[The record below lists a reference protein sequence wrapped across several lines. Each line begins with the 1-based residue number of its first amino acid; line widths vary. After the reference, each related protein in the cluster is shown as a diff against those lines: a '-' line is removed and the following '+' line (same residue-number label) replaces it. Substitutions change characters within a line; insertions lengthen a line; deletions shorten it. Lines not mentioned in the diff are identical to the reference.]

1 MATIHTPRTLSLQG
15 DGLTLTGD
23 YWEGTGD
30 STLPTL
36 IFLHGGGQTRH
47 SWDSTAD
54 SLVDEGWNSYT
65 VDLRGHGDSGWSED
79 GTYSIESYARD
90 TVSLVRSLGGNP
102 PVLVGASMGGLASLT
117 AQSDNPELA
126 RALVLV
132 DIVPRTATE
141 GVKRIT
147 DFMVGHSDGFANLDE
162 VADAIAEYTGRER
175 RLNVEGLKKNV
186 RLRADGRWYWHWDP
200 RMMQPNAQSEGRVP
214 DADALLKRASLI
226 EVPTL
231 IVRGGKSD
239 VIDEEGVKELEGV
252 LHKPYSTVVSNAR
265 HMIAGD
271 DNKSF
276 ASAVNDFLKNV
287 VLASPSGA

>member
-1 MATIHTPRTLSLQG
+1 MATTHSPETLSLQG
-15 DGLTLTGD
+15 DGLSLTGD
-23 YWEGTGD
+23 YWAGNGD
-30 STLPTL
+30 ASRPTL

-47 SWDSTAD
+47 SWDSTAG
-54 SLVDEGWNSYT
+54 SLAQQGWSSYT

-79 GTYSIESYARD
+79 GTYAIEDYAAD
-90 TVSLVRSLGGNP
+90 TVSLVRSLGDAR

-117 AQSDNPELA
+117 AQSDHPDLA

-132 DIVPRTATE
+132 DIVPRTSTE

-147 DFMVGHSDGFANLDE
+147 QFMVGHSDGFANLEE

-175 RLNVEGLKKNV
+175 RLNPEGLQKNV

-200 RMMQPNAQSEGRVP
+200 RMMQPGPQSEGRAP
-214 DADALLKRASLI
+214 DADALLERASRI

-239 VIDEEGVKELEGV
+239 VIDEAGVKELEGV
-252 LHKPYSTVVSNAR
+252 LGRPYSTVVSDAR

-276 ASAVNDFLKNV
+276 ASAVDAFLNDV
-287 VLASPSGA
+287 VLSPANDA